1 VTSSVV
7 AFDDVSMTYPDGTV
21 ALHDVDIS
29 IASGEFV
36 ALLGPSG
43 CGKSTLLRLA
53 SGLEHATGGRTTVA
67 TDRIGYVFQDATL
80 LPWRTVRKNVA
91 LFAEL
96 DGLSASE
103 SQARV
108 DHALEVVGL
117 TSFAGHR
124 PHQLSGGM
132 RMRVSLARSLVNR
145 PELFLF
151 DEPFGA
157 LDEFTR
163 ERLNDDVRDLYVR
176 EGFTGLF
183 VTHSIPEAVYMA
195 TRVIVMGARPGRVV
209 GEFEVPFGTHRGEE
223 TRYSAEFAALANEI
237 SHCLKEAMA

>member
-1 VTSSVV
+1 MPQPLVT
-7 AFDDVSMTYPDGTV
+7 FDDVSMTFPNGTV
-21 ALHDVDIS
+21 ALSDVDIT
-29 IASGEFV
+29 IDRGEFI

-53 SGLEHATGGRTTVA
+53 SGLESSTGGRTTVD
-67 TDRIGYVFQDATL
+67 TRQVGYVFQDATL
-80 LPWRTVRKNVA
+80 LPWRTVRKNVS

-96 DGLSASE
+96 DHLSADE
-103 SQARV
+103 TRARV
-108 DHALEVVGL
+108 DHALGVVGL
-117 TSFAGHR
+117 SDFEGHR

-132 RMRVSLARSLVNR
+132 KMRVSLARALVNR

-163 ERLNDDVRDLYVR
+163 ERLNDDVRGLFVR
-176 EGFTGLF
+176 ERFTGVF

-195 TRVIVMGARPGRVV
+195 TRVIVMGARPGRVI
-209 GEFEVPFGTHRGEE
+209 GEFAVPFGDERGEE
-223 TRYSAEFAALANEI
+223 VRYSSEFAELAAEI
-237 SHCLKEAMA
+237 SHCLKAAMA

>member
-1 VTSSVV
+1 MPESQVV
-7 AFDDVSMTYPDGTV
+7 FDSVSMAFPGGTV
-21 ALHDVDIS
+21 ALDGVDLTV
-29 IASGEFV
+29 ARGEFV

-53 SGLEHATGGRTTVA
+53 SGLETATSGSTRVA
-67 TDRIGYVFQDATL
+67 TRQIGYVFQDATL
-80 LPWRTVRKNVA
+80 LPWRTVRQNVA

-96 DGLSASE
+96 DHLDRAETAS
-103 SQARV
+103 RV
-108 DHALEVVGL
+108 DDALGRVGL
-117 TSFAGHR
+117 AGFEKHR

-132 RMRVSLARSLVNR
+132 RMRVSLARSLVNQ

-163 ERLNDDVRDLYVR
+163 ERLNDDVRALWVR
-176 EGFTGLF
+176 ERFTGLF

-195 TRVIVMGARPGRVV
+195 TRVVVMGARPGRVI
-209 GEFEVPFGTHRGEE
+209 GEFEVPFGDARDEH
-223 TRYSAEFAALANEI
+223 TRYSPEFAELANAI
-237 SHCLKEAMA
+237 SDCLKGAMA

>member
-1 VTSSVV
+1 MSAPLVS
-7 AFDDVSMTYPDGTV
+7 FDDVSMRYPDGTV
-21 ALHDVDIS
+21 ALGGVDIA
-29 IASGEFV
+29 IERGEFV

-53 SGLEHATGGRTTVA
+53 SGLEHSTGGRTIVDTNQ
-67 TDRIGYVFQDATL
+67 IGYVFQDATL

-96 DGLSASE
+96 DGLSAEE
-103 SQARV
+103 SDARV

-117 TSFAGHR
+117 GSFQKHR

-132 RMRVSLARSLVNR
+132 KMRVSLARSLVNK

-163 ERLNDDVRDLYVR
+163 ERLNDDVRGLFVD
-176 EGFTGLF
+176 EGFTGVF
-183 VTHSIPEAVYMA
+183 VTHSIPEAIYMA
-195 TRVIVMGARPGRVV
+195 TRVVVMGSRPGRVV
-209 GEFEVPFGTHRGEE
+209 SEFDVPFGADRGEE
-223 TRYSAEFAALANEI
+223 TRYSAEFATLANEI
-237 SHCLKEAMA
+237 SHSLKGAMA

>member
-1 VTSSVV
+1 MSAPLVT
-7 AFDDVSMTYPDGTV
+7 FDDVTMTFPDGTV
-21 ALHDVDIS
+21 ALADVDIA
-29 IASGEFV
+29 IQPGEFI

-53 SGLEHATGGRTTVA
+53 SGLETATGGQTQVGTRQ
-67 TDRIGYVFQDATL
+67 IGYVFQDATL

-96 DGLSASE
+96 DDLSAGE
-103 SQARV
+103 TRERV
-108 DHALEVVGL
+108 DHALGVVGL
-117 TSFAGHR
+117 TAFEDHR

-132 RMRVSLARSLVNR
+132 KMRVSLARALVNR
-145 PELFLF
+145 PKLFLF

-163 ERLNDDVRDLYVR
+163 ERLNDDVRGLFLR
-176 EGFTGLF
+176 ERFTGVF

-195 TRVIVMGARPGRVV
+195 TRVIVMGARPGRVI
-209 GEFEVPFGTHRGEE
+209 GEFAVPFGEERGEAV
-223 TRYSAEFAALANEI
+223 RYSPEFAELANEI
-237 SHCLKEAMA
+237 SQCLKGAMA